1 MKQLLKLFLFSLVF
15 SQFNLN
21 AQVTLNFNN
30 INEFIFNSREAL
42 NFTAINSN
50 PKSFQIKIKGKITDG
65 NGQSIAEF
73 VSTPVMLQ
81 TGANVF
87 GRMNIDFQEI
97 NYLNAD
103 IAEIELKT
111 GTYPSGQY
119 RICIWSTCVT
129 ADCDGAG
136 EYAGSIENPVCVQV
150 NVENPTPLLL
160 SYPGDNSEIEETRP
174 VYTWIP
180 PAPVSGIGGLNYKM
194 VLVEMMDGQSKS
206 DALAMNRA
214 LIEAE
219 GLPNSV
225 FSHPADIN
233 ALEEGK
239 WYAWQVQAYV
249 GSTYIASSEQ
259 WKFKVKKDTIDYKK
273 LPNNLSYIDISKQNG
288 SSIYYAIGVLKL
300 KYLVRL
306 ETGNVNLVIT
316 NTNGESIEIT
326 QKVFKINPGDNRL
339 DLNLEDEYKFKNGE
353 TYVLQGTLLNGE
365 LFIVKF
371 IYINPKNIQK

>member
-1 MKQLLKLFLFSLVF
+1 MKHLLKLFLFSLIF

-21 AQVTLNFNN
+21 AQVTLNFNS

-42 NFTAINSN
+42 NFTVINSN

-97 NYLNAD
+97 NYFNAD

-194 VLVEMMDGQSKS
+194 VLVEMMEGQSKS

-225 FSHPADIN
+225 FSHPADID

-259 WKFKVKKDTIDYKK
+259 WKFKVKKEEKQVIPKQAIFPKELKDPYVYQLNSDTLLLGITKTISSEGKILDELK
-273 LPNNLSYIDISKQNG
+273 LRFKSPQGQILSEINVSTNSNAGYLLLKLSKSELEKISKNNFIIIEVVG
-288 SSIYYAIGVLKL
+288 IEGNSRFLK
-300 KYLVRL
+300 
-306 ETGNVNLVIT
+306 
-316 NTNGESIEIT
+316 
-326 QKVFKINPGDNRL
+326 
-339 DLNLEDEYKFKNGE
+339 
-353 TYVLQGTLLNGE
+353 
-365 LFIVKF
+365 
-371 IYINPKNIQK
+371 IQL

>member
-1 MKQLLKLFLFSLVF
+1 MKQLLKLFLFSLIF

-21 AQVTLNFNN
+21 AQVTLNFNS

-42 NFTAINSN
+42 NFTVINSN

-65 NGQSIAEF
+65 KGQSIAEF
-73 VSTPVMLQ
+73 VSTPVLLQ

-97 NYLNAD
+97 NYFNAD

-129 ADCDGAG
+129 ADCAGAG

-194 VLVEMMDGQSKS
+194 VLVEMMEGQSKS

-225 FSHPADIN
+225 FSHPADIS

-259 WKFKVKKDTIDYKK
+259 WKFKVKKEEPKK
-273 LPNNLSYIDISKQNG
+273 LGKSILTMKSNINVTPYTINQEDTLVLLYEQNYNHENKAKWNITLIDEYTS
-288 SSIYYAIGVLKL
+288 
-300 KYLVRL
+300 
-306 ETGNVNLVIT
+306 
-316 NTNGESIEIT
+316 ESINVTLNIIT
-326 QKVFKINPGDNRL
+326 DLHTGLKGIELSPLLSLGLEKNKIYRIQL
-339 DLNLEDEYKFKNGE
+339 KNLKGETYYVKFKFKN
-353 TYVLQGTLLNGE
+353 
-365 LFIVKF
+365 
-371 IYINPKNIQK
+371 